1 MRELDHF
8 NGQSKDVNGKPY
20 NRPMLVAVMLVG
32 AFVTILNQ
40 TLLSTALPHIMT
52 DLEINP
58 ATGQWLTTAFL
69 LTNGIMIPLTALLI
83 EKISSKTLF
92 LFAMISFAIGTIV
105 CALSG
110 SFEMLIV
117 GRIIQAV
124 GAGIIMPLLS
134 VIILMIFPI
143 ERRGAAMG
151 MVGLVYAFAPAVG
164 PTFGGWIVDTWDW
177 HYLFYIVF
185 PIVILDI
192 VFALFAM
199 KNVVKLTNPKID
211 ILSVALSTIGF
222 GAFLYGFSSAGNDG
236 WTDFKVIFSIT
247 IGAIGIG
254 LFTWRQLVLPKPMLE
269 LRVFKSK
276 IFTLTTIIG
285 GILYMSMIGSGM
297 ILPIY
302 IQQVHGKT
310 ALYSGL
316 ILLPGALLMAIM
328 GPIVG
333 RIYDKFGIR
342 WLAIIGLTILTLST
356 IPFMFLHVD
365 TAMWWIAVVHAV
377 RFLGISMV
385 MMPLTTAGINA
396 LPMKQLS
403 HGNAAYNTLRQISAS
418 IGTAVLITILTNV
431 MSTNMPDK
439 AMAITDSIH
448 FKSEMINASLIGINA
463 SFMATLILSVLA
475 LFLAFFIKD
484 KKERSGMK
492 EEMGRSQKSS

>member
-1 MRELDHF
+1 MRILNHTNEQPIDI
-8 NGQSKDVNGKPY
+8 NGKPY
-20 NRPMLVAVMLVG
+20 NRPMLVVVILVG

-40 TLLSTALPHIMT
+40 TLLSTALPNIMT

-58 ATGQWLTTAFL
+58 ATGQWLTTAFM

-105 CALSG
+105 CAVSEG
-110 SFEMLIV
+110 FEMLIV

-124 GAGIIMPLLS
+124 GAGITMPLLS
-134 VIILMIFPI
+134 VIFLMIFPI

-151 MVGLVYAFAPAVG
+151 MVGLVIAFAPAVG
-164 PTFGGWIVDTWDW
+164 PTVGGWIVDTWDW

-192 VFALFAM
+192 IFALFAM

-211 ILSVALSTIGF
+211 ILSVVLSTIGF

-236 WTDFKVIFSIT
+236 WLDFKVPLSIA
-247 IGAIGIG
+247 IGVIGIG
-254 LFTWRQLVLPKPMLE
+254 LFAWRQLVLPKPMLE
-269 LRVFKSK
+269 LSVFKSK
-276 IFTLTTIIG
+276 VFTLTTIMG
-285 GILYMSMIGSGM
+285 GVLFMSMIGSSM

-316 ILLPGALLMAIM
+316 ILLPGALIMGIM
-328 GPIVG
+328 GPITG
-333 RIYDKFGIR
+333 RIYDRFGAR

-356 IPFMFLHVD
+356 IPFMFLHED
-365 TAMWWIAVVHAV
+365 TAMWWIAVVYAV

-385 MMPLTTAGINA
+385 MMPLTTAGINS

-403 HGNAAYNTLRQISAS
+403 HGNAANNTLRQICGS

-431 MSTNMPDK
+431 MNNNMPDK
-439 AMAITDSIH
+439 ALAMTDSIH
-448 FKSEMINASLIGINA
+448 YKKEMIDASLLGINA
-463 SFMATLILSVLA
+463 SFLATLILSILA
-475 LFLAFFIKD
+475 LLLAFFLKD
-484 KKERSGMK
+484 KERMPLKKEMITA
-492 EEMGRSQKSS
+492 QKTS